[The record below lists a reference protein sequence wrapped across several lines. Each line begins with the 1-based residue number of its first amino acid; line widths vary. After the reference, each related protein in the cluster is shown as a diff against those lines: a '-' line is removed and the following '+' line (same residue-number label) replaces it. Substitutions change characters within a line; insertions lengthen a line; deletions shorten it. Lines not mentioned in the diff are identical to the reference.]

1 MERGQVYWATRK
13 PIQLWGLYQLGLQQ
27 TAYTSAIQLPQSAHL
42 GLLLHVP
49 LFHQSHGFFFGK
61 LSLNTFRPLTAID
74 SRWVL

>member
-42 GLLLHVP
+42 GLLLHGP
-49 LFHQSHGFFFGK
+49 LSLQSHGFFFGK
-61 LSLNTFRPLTAID
+61 TSPGTFRPLTALD
-74 SRWVL
+74 S